1 MMTSRKKE
9 HSFQETST
17 SFNEEATSSNLIHLT
32 KNRPTSFKRR
42 NSSRAGGP
50 KRPAVSRSKSDADI
64 ADSSAPKR
72 QPNKES
78 ILPNKATAPPNKD
91 QGSPKKS
98 FVPRSGVRVI
108 PNEFPLLSPTKL
120 RSSSKSNTKLGK
132 SASQDEKVPSSPVK
146 SSKSLSQSPTKPGSP
161 RKQIRDNP
169 FFRADSQDKKEPPA
183 KKAPNDAASR
193 TPSIAP
199 LKKSPNQETPKS
211 PDQAKL
217 QEQVKPTSTRKV
229 IRDSPF
235 FKSSQD
241 EKSSKTPPVSP
252 LKKTTSQ
259 ETPKLLEPSKPSSPR
274 KVIRDSPFFKKSQD
288 EESSK
293 TPPVSP
299 LKKTPNQETPKS
311 PEPSKQ
317 SSPRK
322 VIKDSPFFKNSQ
334 DGENKR
340 PPLRQTSKG
349 TRLPKSPDSSE
360 GSVPELK
367 RTTSKQTS
375 KDEPK
380 SPTFSGILHSS
391 SSREL
396 STKETEQRI
405 PKQASNE
412 KQPTSTR
419 PSKPE
424 FPRQLS
430 KGNSQDAAS
439 KETTSKRPSKD
450 EEPKSPGL
458 PPGNLKPTRCD
469 SSKTDSQDRSI
480 KKVNS
485 GNPFAVSLKPVT
497 GKKTSTRNQ
506 RRDSPDKIS
515 TPVLAKQNSL
525 NNESSKITKDDNSKQ
540 TLSRS
545 ISAIPSVTKNSREQT
560 AFTNSKTFS
569 EENSD
574 SSLSMNVKPVSP
586 RRKNVRDEPYSNDSK
601 TSPSINPVAKK
612 SVKNE
617 TSNSKTNANASSP
630 PSVRPTRKIFKDTS
644 YLKPSESETE
654 LNKPS
659 NDNYKGIES
668 TINPIPPTEDDQ
680 QKSGESPKVSQ
691 GTAKFPVTFTP
702 DPPRKVI
709 TSIDKSKDTQRIV
722 ASTDI
727 PKPVSPSSVAKA
739 TTDELQTLS
748 SQNLPTRPENR
759 NLNDADKPN
768 NTTPQLP
775 VTFTPGQ
782 PRKVY
787 RDELSNDTSKPAT
800 EVSTSTPTSEPSS
813 YHIGEL
819 PLMSAA
825 SSEPELPPRS
835 MSKETDPFDGIT
847 LRSNSTAT
855 IDIDDKERLIA
866 SDSDRSSS
874 EIPSDN
880 HQDISMN
887 DRTSPTLESPTEF
900 EIHNPNA
907 SSKENLVEAPVSPKS
922 KGIGKGSFRLPGL
935 DELRSKTLRKNKKG
949 SDQNVNLIQHVI
961 HNDRETDE
969 GESGIPKRGGSVRA
983 KGSSSQMKNQDDD
996 HKPIKRSLSTG
1007 QTIREKLGSSG
1018 NSLRSGISRLG
1029 NSVTSR
1035 GLTKKASVEEK
1046 QGLISEDPDE
1056 NTDLLVRIKD
1066 EEKTKEKEAEMA
1078 LESRPPKEKRRLIGG
1093 QSANITSPKD
1103 QQPSIPSYKKLGEN
1117 SEPSQPLFPT
1127 SPICDEQPTEVYKPL
1142 SASPK
1147 LGSKK
1152 SNEDEDRAK
1161 NELNTNKSEWSTGS
1175 KISWEKQKLLDNPDF
1190 SNQGFS
1196 SHQDNYSYNGLNQ
1209 ESQKLMTDENSTNL
1223 KPNVDNPYQPQ
1234 RSDNDDL
1241 VISNESSTMTKYGD
1255 NHTEYGQNDA
1265 PLKRSLTWN
1274 SFKSPFRGGKSLK
1287 KAKSRD
1293 TVEEDSVVENQFI
1306 NTDKKGGSYTPLAI
1320 RRAFSIKTF
1329 TPKLGRRRVDE
1340 KGEILDDKGCAKRN
1354 ILSSL
1359 SLFSSSKSLNTQTEL
1374 LDSDSE
1380 DDMQTELYESSFK
1393 KTNARNASQNSWL
1406 GKSGLLDSDE
1416 QPKSPNT
1423 FDPPSPA
1430 LSGDQ
1435 QRLNGTTASKSGA
1448 PSGGQGAT
1456 AKPKGE
1462 RQHLLQDDSEDSDED
1477 LCLDRSIRSKS
1488 KNHKDLKDNRDK
1500 TSKKSSKLGGGLPSF
1515 RKKYS
1520 FDKL

>member
-1 MMTSRKKE
+1 M
-9 HSFQETST
+9 
-17 SFNEEATSSNLIHLT
+17 
-32 KNRPTSFKRR
+32 
-42 NSSRAGGP
+42 
-50 KRPAVSRSKSDADI
+50 D
-64 ADSSAPKR
+64 
-72 QPNKES
+72 
-78 ILPNKATAPPNKD
+78 
-91 QGSPKKS
+91 
-98 FVPRSGVRVI
+98 
-108 PNEFPLLSPTKL
+108 
-120 RSSSKSNTKLGK
+120 
-132 SASQDEKVPSSPVK
+132 
-146 SSKSLSQSPTKPGSP
+146 
-161 RKQIRDNP
+161 
-169 FFRADSQDKKEPPA
+169 
-183 KKAPNDAASR
+183 
-193 TPSIAP
+193 
-199 LKKSPNQETPKS
+199 
-211 PDQAKL
+211 
-217 QEQVKPTSTRKV
+217 
-229 IRDSPF
+229 
-235 FKSSQD
+235 
-241 EKSSKTPPVSP
+241 
-252 LKKTTSQ
+252 
-259 ETPKLLEPSKPSSPR
+259 
-274 KVIRDSPFFKKSQD
+274 
-288 EESSK
+288 
-293 TPPVSP
+293 
-299 LKKTPNQETPKS
+299 
-311 PEPSKQ
+311 
-317 SSPRK
+317 
-322 VIKDSPFFKNSQ
+322 
-334 DGENKR
+334 
-340 PPLRQTSKG
+340 
-349 TRLPKSPDSSE
+349 
-360 GSVPELK
+360 
-367 RTTSKQTS
+367 
-375 KDEPK
+375 
-380 SPTFSGILHSS
+380 
-391 SSREL
+391 
-396 STKETEQRI
+396 
-405 PKQASNE
+405 
-412 KQPTSTR
+412 
-419 PSKPE
+419 
-424 FPRQLS
+424 
-430 KGNSQDAAS
+430 
-439 KETTSKRPSKD
+439 
-450 EEPKSPGL
+450 
-458 PPGNLKPTRCD
+458 
-469 SSKTDSQDRSI
+469 
-480 KKVNS
+480 
-485 GNPFAVSLKPVT
+485 
-497 GKKTSTRNQ
+497 
-506 RRDSPDKIS
+506 
-515 TPVLAKQNSL
+515 
-525 NNESSKITKDDNSKQ
+525 
-540 TLSRS
+540 
-545 ISAIPSVTKNSREQT
+545 
-560 AFTNSKTFS
+560 
-569 EENSD
+569 
-574 SSLSMNVKPVSP
+574 VKPVSP
-586 RRKNVRDEPYSNDSK
+586 RRKTVRDEPQSNDSK
-601 TSPSINPVAKK
+601 TNPSINPVAKK
-612 SVKNE
+612 FVKNE
-617 TSNSKTNANASSP
+617 TSNSKTNINASSP

-709 TSIDKSKDTQRIV
+709 TSIDKSKDTQSIV
-722 ASTDI
+722 ASTEV
-727 PKPVSPSSVAKA
+727 PKPVLPRRVVMDTA
-739 TTDELQTLS
+739 EEPQTLS
-748 SQNLPTRPENR
+748 PQSLPTRPENR
-759 NLNDADKPN
+759 NLNDVDKPN
-768 NTTPQLP
+768 NTTPQFP
-775 VTFTPGQ
+775 VTFTPDQ

-787 RDELSNDTSKPAT
+787 RDKLLNNTPKPAT
-800 EVSTSTPTSEPSS
+800 EASTSATTSEPSS

-819 PLMSAA
+819 PLMPAT
-825 SSEPELPPRS
+825 SSEPELPPRR

-900 EIHNPNA
+900 EIHNVNA
-907 SSKENLVEAPVSPKS
+907 SSKENLVEAQVTSKS
-922 KGIGKGSFRLPGL
+922 KGNGKGSFRLPGL
-935 DELRSKTLRKNKKG
+935 DELRSKTLRRNKKG
-949 SDQNVNLIQHVI
+949 SDQNVSLIQHVI
-961 HNDRETDE
+961 HDDGETDE
-969 GESGIPKRGGSVRA
+969 GESGLPKRGGSVRV
-983 KGSSSQMKNQDDD
+983 KGSSSQMKSQDDD

-1007 QTIREKLGSSG
+1007 QTIREKLGNSG
-1018 NSLRSGISRLG
+1018 NSLRSGISRIG

-1056 NTDLLVRIKD
+1056 NTDFLVRIKD
-1066 EEKTKEKEAEMA
+1066 EEKTKEKEAEMS

-1093 QSANITSPKD
+1093 QSVTITSPKD

-1152 SNEDEDRAK
+1152 SNEDENRVK
-1161 NELNTNKSEWSTGS
+1161 NELNTKKSEWSTGS

-1190 SNQGFS
+1190 NQGFS

-1293 TVEEDSVVENQFI
+1293 TVEEDSVVENQFT

-1340 KGEILDDKGCAKRN
+1340 KGRILDDKGCAKRN

-1359 SLFSSSKSLNTQTEL
+1359 SLFSSSKSLNKQTEL

-1423 FDPPSPA
+1423 FDSPSPA

-1500 TSKKSSKLGGGLPSF
+1500 TNKKSSKLGGGLPSF